1 MGRATSA
8 MRVRTALLA
17 AAFVMLC
24 VSLCAIDKPITLAL
38 ESEGFTQ
45 EGRAP
50 LQAYL
55 SASMGRPVTLVVFD
69 SYNEVVLCLRNGLC
83 DFAYLGALAYI
94 RSHVSNG
101 FIPLVRRTDDL
112 HLHSLFITGTNSSI
126 NSLGDLKRKQFAFGD
141 IDSASSHLIPYHE
154 LLAGGINPQTD
165 FTLRYSG
172 SHPATAA
179 LVESGAVDAGAIDET
194 VFNSLIRNGNIHSDR
209 IRVFYTSQPFVGN
222 IYVARKD
229 IPKAEQ
235 GKFAHAL
242 LALKEGKDDRI
253 LRILLA
259 RQFVP
264 ATDQEYITVR
274 QIIKELEGFG
284 GE

>member
-1 MGRATSA
+1 
-8 MRVRTALLA
+8 MRSRTAPLA
-17 AAFVMLC
+17 AVFVMLSA
-24 VSLCAIDKPITLAL
+24 SLCAVDKPITLAL

-69 SYNEVVLCLRNGLC
+69 SYNEVVACLQNGLC
-83 DFAYLGALAYI
+83 DFAYLGALSYI
-94 RSHVSNG
+94 RSHVSDG
-101 FIPLVRRTDDL
+101 FLPLVRRTDDL

-126 NSLGDLKRKQFAFGD
+126 HSLRDLKGKQFAFGD
-141 IDSASSHLIPYHE
+141 IDSASGHLIPYHE
-154 LLAGGINPQTD
+154 LLADGINPQTD

-194 VFNSLIRNGNIHSDR
+194 VFNSLIRNGNVHSDK
-209 IRVFYTSQPFVGN
+209 IRVFFTSQPFVGN

-235 GKFAHAL
+235 DRFAHVL
-242 LALKEGKDDRI
+242 LALKEGRDDPI
-253 LRILLA
+253 LKILLA
-259 RQFVP
+259 KQFVP
-264 ATDQEYITVR
+264 ANDQEYTAVR
-274 QIIKELEGFG
+274 QIVKELEEFWG
-284 GE
+284 G